1 MSFLAP
7 LFLAGLA
14 AIALPIL
21 LHLRKQRPKQNMQF
35 SSLMFL
41 EESTPVTKTRT
52 KLQDIILLILRCLA
66 IALLALA
73 FSRPFFKE
81 NATNPFSQDTT
92 LHYLLID
99 NSASMRGKPLEQA
112 IAKAEELIKQFPDG
126 DHIALATYS
135 DSIHPLIHPDRARA
149 AAITDQKS
157 RALDSLK
164 VIKPS
169 WNASQLDLALIAT
182 NSATSE
188 DTIVK
193 IHLIS
198 DLQAGSNTQRL
209 EEEFWAHQLQVIPHP
224 ILPLEN
230 WSNAGV
236 HIIPSKDHTVQA
248 RVTNSPNSNQSNFQL
263 TWQGH
268 STTTIHVPAG
278 ESLLVSAP
286 KEISTEGT
294 ITLTG
299 DDYDFDNTST
309 WVTPQPPLATLYS
322 PEHQLNDNPN
332 ESAYY
337 TSRAIQST
345 SDYRVDITSIMPE
358 DPAALTITSDA
369 SKLEAILAKGGN
381 VLFTMP
387 DVDSASTI
395 AALLGIS
402 SPQDQIAKE
411 ASIKDYSLFGE
422 IDYQSSVFQPF
433 ADVRYSDFSNIHIW
447 KYRILPQAIASKG
460 NILASWDS
468 GDPAWI
474 EFSLTKAGKSSK
486 LHILT
491 TTWRPVDSQ
500 LARTTKFPPLLHS
513 LLQQGVSQSTVPA
526 YSKVGSFHQSPGI
539 HLANSSMTSAL
550 LDPSETNITPLT
562 TSQLKAL
569 AIPLSPP
576 LANKTGLEQ
585 QQQLSNKE
593 LERKQ
598 GISWWLFIAAAL
610 FFALETLFSAFAPI
624 IINKSQA

>member
-268 STTTIHVPAG
+268 STTT
-278 ESLLVSAP
+278 
-286 KEISTEGT
+286 
-294 ITLTG
+294 
-299 DDYDFDNTST
+299 FDNTST

-411 ASIKDYSLFGE
+411 ANIKDYSLFGE

-468 GDPAWI
+468 GDP
-474 EFSLTKAGKSSK
+474 SS
-486 LHILT
+486 
-491 TTWRPVDSQ
+491 RPHGDQ
-500 LARTTKFPPLLHS
+500 
-513 LLQQGVSQSTVPA
+513 
-526 YSKVGSFHQSPGI
+526 
-539 HLANSSMTSAL
+539 
-550 LDPSETNITPLT
+550 
-562 TSQLKAL
+562 
-569 AIPLSPP
+569 
-576 LANKTGLEQ
+576 
-585 QQQLSNKE
+585 
-593 LERKQ
+593 
-598 GISWWLFIAAAL
+598 
-610 FFALETLFSAFAPI
+610 
-624 IINKSQA
+624 

>member
-286 KEISTEGT
+286 KEIST
-294 ITLTG
+294 
-299 DDYDFDNTST
+299 
-309 WVTPQPPLATLYS
+309 
-322 PEHQLNDNPN
+322 
-332 ESAYY
+332 
-337 TSRAIQST
+337 
-345 SDYRVDITSIMPE
+345 
-358 DPAALTITSDA
+358 LTITSDA